1 VFLQAKKQYGICK
14 YAHISFKFIII
25 GYDKFVGGMYMLV
38 YEVAI
43 RLALAV
49 VVGGLIGYE
58 REFKNRPAG
67 FRTHI
72 LVCLGA
78 AVTSMIQLY
87 SIQETTNII
96 LQHPELQSALK
107 ADIGRLGAQVITG
120 VGFLGAG
127 TIIHE
132 KGSVKGL
139 TTAASIWTVAC
150 IGLAVGLGYYTLT
163 ILATLCVF
171 IVLVFF
177 KSFEA
182 KLFRN
187 SNILKIE
194 IEYSNKK
201 DMVEKLEQYFEDMG
215 IKVKTIDFSIEYEE
229 EKATYST
236 AFYTI
241 LAPRHIKS
249 NRIVQSI
256 GALDEIYKANIVE

>member
-1 VFLQAKKQYGICK
+1 
-14 YAHISFKFIII
+14 
-25 GYDKFVGGMYMLV
+25 MPV
-38 YEVAI
+38 YEVGI

-78 AVTSMIQLY
+78 AITSMIQLY
-87 SIQETTNII
+87 SIQEITNII
-96 LQHPELQSALK
+96 IAHPELQTAMK
-107 ADIGRLGAQVITG
+107 VDIGRLGAQVITG

-127 TIIHE
+127 TIIHD

-163 ILATLCVF
+163 ILSTICVF
-171 IVLVFF
+171 IVLVFL
-177 KSFEA
+177 KTFEN
-182 KLFRN
+182 KLFKN
-187 SNILKIE
+187 TNIFKLE
-194 IEYSNKK
+194 IQYINKK
-201 DMVEKLEQYFEDMG
+201 NMVEKLEQYFEGMS
-215 IKVKTIDFSIEYEE
+215 IKVKNIEFLIDDDEE
-229 EKATYST
+229 NQEYST
-236 AFYTI
+236 TMYTI

-249 NRIVQSI
+249 SAIVQKLC
-256 GALDEIYKANIVE
+256 AFEEIYKATIL

>member
-1 VFLQAKKQYGICK
+1 
-14 YAHISFKFIII
+14 
-25 GYDKFVGGMYMLV
+25 MLV
-38 YEVAI
+38 YEVII

-78 AVTSMIQLY
+78 AITSMIQLY
-87 SIQETTNII
+87 SIQETTNMII
-96 LQHPELQSALK
+96 AHPELQTAMK
-107 ADIGRLGAQVITG
+107 VDIGRLGAQVITG

-127 TIIHE
+127 TIIHD

-163 ILATLCVF
+163 ILSTIFIF
-171 IVLVFF
+171 IVLVFL
-177 KSFEA
+177 KSFEERFF
-182 KLFRN
+182 KN
-187 SNILKIE
+187 TNILKLE
-194 IEYSNKK
+194 IQYVNKK
-201 DMVEKLEQYFEDMG
+201 DMVEKLEQYFEGMS
-215 IKVKTIDFSIEYEE
+215 IKVKNIEFLIDDEE
-229 EKATYST
+229 EENSDYST
-236 AFYTI
+236 TMYTI

-249 NRIVQSI
+249 SIIVQK
-256 GALDEIYKANIVE
+256 LCTFEEISKATIL

>member
-1 VFLQAKKQYGICK
+1 
-14 YAHISFKFIII
+14 
-25 GYDKFVGGMYMLV
+25 MLV

-78 AVTSMIQLY
+78 AITSMIQLY
-87 SIQETTNII
+87 SIQDATNMII
-96 LQHPELQSALK
+96 QYPELANAMK
-107 ADIGRLGAQVITG
+107 VDIGRLGAQVITG

-132 KGSVKGL
+132 KGSIKGL

-163 ILATLCVF
+163 ILSTIFVF
-171 IVLVFF
+171 IVLVFLKTFEERFF
-177 KSFEA
+177 K
-182 KLFRN
+182 N
-187 SNILKIE
+187 TNILKLE
-194 IEYSNKK
+194 IQYVNKK
-201 DMVEKLEQYFEDMG
+201 NMVEKLEQYFEGMS
-215 IKVKTIDFSIEYEE
+215 IKVKNIEFLIDDEDEE
-229 EKATYST
+229 NPDYST
-236 AFYTI
+236 TMYTI
-241 LAPRHIKS
+241 LTPRHIKS
-249 NRIVQSI
+249 SEIVQKLC
-256 GALDEIYKANIVE
+256 AFEEIYKATIL

>member
-1 VFLQAKKQYGICK
+1 
-14 YAHISFKFIII
+14 
-25 GYDKFVGGMYMLV
+25 MPV

-87 SIQETTNII
+87 SLQDATNMI

-163 ILATLCVF
+163 ILSTICVF

-177 KSFEA
+177 KTFEA
-182 KLFRN
+182 RLFRN
-187 SNILKIE
+187 INILKIE
-194 IEYSNKK
+194 IQFGNKK
-201 DMVEKLEQYFEDMG
+201 NMVGKLEQYFESMG
-215 IKVKTIDFSIEYEE
+215 IKVKTIDFSVEE
-229 EKATYST
+229 EEEGSDYRTSI
-236 AFYTI
+236 YTI
-241 LAPRHIKS
+241 LVPRRIKS
-249 NRIVQSI
+249 NKIVQS
-256 GALDEIYKANIVE
+256 LCMFDEIYKANIVE

>member
-1 VFLQAKKQYGICK
+1 
-14 YAHISFKFIII
+14 
-25 GYDKFVGGMYMLV
+25 MLA

-58 REFKNRPAG
+58 REAKNRPAG

-78 AVTSMIQLY
+78 AITSMIQLY
-87 SIQETTNII
+87 SIQDTTNII
-96 LQHPELQSALK
+96 LQHPELQNAIK

-127 TIIHE
+127 TIMHE

-163 ILATLCVF
+163 ILSTICVF

-177 KSFEA
+177 KTFEA
-182 KLFRN
+182 KLFKN
-187 SNILKIE
+187 TNVLKIE
-194 IEYSNKK
+194 IQYGNKK
-201 DMVEKLEQYFEDMG
+201 NMVEKLEQYFDGMG
-215 IKVKTIDFSIEYEE
+215 IKVKTIDFSIDDEE
-229 EKATYST
+229 ENPDYST
-236 AFYTI
+236 AIYTI
-241 LAPRHIKS
+241 IAPRHIKS
-249 NRIVQSI
+249 NRIVQR
-256 GALDEIYKANIVE
+256 LCTFEEIYKANIVE

>member
-1 VFLQAKKQYGICK
+1 
-14 YAHISFKFIII
+14 
-25 GYDKFVGGMYMLV
+25 MLA

-43 RLALAV
+43 RLVLAV
-49 VVGGLIGYE
+49 IVGGLIGYE

-87 SIQETTNII
+87 SIQDATNMII
-96 LQHPELQSALK
+96 QHPELQNALK

-163 ILATLCVF
+163 ILATICVF

-177 KSFEA
+177 KTFEA
-182 KLFRN
+182 KLFKN
-187 SNILKIE
+187 INILKIE
-194 IEYSNKK
+194 IQYSNKK
-201 DMVEKLEQYFEDMG
+201 NMVEKLEQYFEGMG
-215 IKVKTIDFSIEYEE
+215 IKVKTIDFSIEDEDE
-229 EKATYST
+229 NPDYST
-236 AFYTI
+236 TIYTI

-249 NRIVQSI
+249 NKIVQR
-256 GALDEIYKANIVE
+256 LCTFEEIYKANIVE